1 MAKKNLKI
9 EDVFKYD
16 PVTRKHNVDQTK
28 VKELEESGD
37 FDQNALKNIL
47 EYTPEE
53 GVRTYALSGIRTTRD
68 GIAALLD
75 LKVAYNDYVNKPK
88 PASSSASWASA
99 FTAPSSS
106 AGSKTGFDLS
116 HTLPTDPYLD
126 LSSNAA
132 NYAAMTEEQ
141 KRKEMFHR
149 GRNRINTYLEKVT
162 NANNPDI
169 LALRDF
175 YKNNETYTTEN

>member
-47 EYTPEE
+47 EYTPKE
-53 GVRTYALSGIRTTRD
+53 GVKTYALSGIRTTRD

-88 PASSSASWASA
+88 SSSSSWAPFYHTSN
-99 FTAPSSS
+99 T
-106 AGSKTGFDLS
+106 GSTTGFDLS
-116 HTLPTDPYLD
+116 HTLPKDPYLD

-132 NYAAMTEEQ
+132 NYAAMSEDQ
-141 KRKEMFHR
+141 KKEEMFHR
-149 GRNRINTYLEKVT
+149 GRNRINNYLEEVKNTKNSDV
-162 NANNPDI
+162 

-175 YKNNETYTTEN
+175 YRNNQTYTPDN

>member
-1 MAKKNLKI
+1 MSKKNLKI

-16 PVTRKHNVDQTK
+16 PVTRKHNVDQNK

-47 EYTPEE
+47 EYIPKE
-53 GVRTYALSGIRTTRD
+53 GVKTYALSGIRTTRD

-75 LKVAYNDYVNKPK
+75 LKVAYNDYLNKPK
-88 PASSSASWASA
+88 SVASSSSWAP
-99 FTAPSSS
+99 FYHTSSS
-106 AGSKTGFDLS
+106 GSTTGFDLS
-116 HTLPTDPYLD
+116 HALPKDPYLD

-132 NYAAMTEEQ
+132 NYAAMTEDQ
-141 KRKEMFHR
+141 KKEEMFHR
-149 GRNRINTYLEKVT
+149 GRSRINGYLEEVT
-162 NANNPDI
+162 NAKNPDI

-175 YKNNETYTTEN
+175 YRDNQTLTPDN